1 MGDAVTKKSQQVSKR
16 IIRSS
21 SAKQNSTVQWR
32 RAGAFDG
39 NIALPSCTMA
49 YSNLQPRQ
57 PNYHDDVD
65 DIGVDV

>member
-1 MGDAVTKKSQQVSKR
+1 M
-16 IIRSS
+16 
-21 SAKQNSTVQWR
+21 QNRTVQYSGG
-32 RAGAFDG
+32 AGAFDG